1 MTVNEL
7 IVLLSQVENKE
18 LEVVM
23 DAGALF
29 LDINEAKTW
38 EDNIMR
44 ECFIPVIYRV
54 GDSEYDMGKFAKM
67 IIHEC
72 YKSAN
77 QYIADCGEVN
87 SLPES
92 VFNKI
97 VA

>member
-1 MTVNEL
+1 MNEK
-7 IVLLSQVENKE
+7 IQ
-18 LEVVM
+18 
-23 DAGALF
+23 
-29 LDINEAKTW
+29 
-38 EDNIMR
+38 NIMK
-44 ECFIPVIYRV
+44 ECYIPVIYRV
-54 GDSEYDMGKFAKM
+54 GDSEYDMEKFAKM

-92 VFNKI
+92 VFNEI